1 MYSQTKRFKI
11 LENLKRI
18 KMERIG
24 IYKDLVVSY
33 KEFEDALL
41 RLGYRQTVRNGWK
54 YYIHDASG
62 ASVQI
67 NPRNTPDKMMI
78 LGAFAGE
85 AYNMEMMGVLEHRDD
100 IAKMNEQER
109 LDALNR
115 EQKKPL
121 GAAA

>member
-1 MYSQTKRFKI
+1 
-11 LENLKRI
+11 
-18 KMERIG
+18 MEVLR

-33 KEFEDALL
+33 REFEDALL
-41 RLGYRQTVRNGWK
+41 RLGYRQTMRPDGWK
-54 YYIHDASG
+54 KYIHDETG
-62 ASVQI
+62 ASLQI
-67 NPRNTPDKMMI
+67 NPRNTPDRMMI

-100 IAKMNEQER
+100 IAKMIEQER